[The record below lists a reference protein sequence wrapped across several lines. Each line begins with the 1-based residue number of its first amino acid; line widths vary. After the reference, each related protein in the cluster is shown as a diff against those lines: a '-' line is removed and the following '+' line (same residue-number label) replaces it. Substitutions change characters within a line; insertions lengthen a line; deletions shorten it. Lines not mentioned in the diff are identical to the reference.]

1 MFQKCGTEACKI
13 YFSAKKTC
21 CVFQFQVQW
30 AESHKFLKVEFP
42 VRVRSPNATYEIQ
55 FGHLQRPTHRNT
67 SWDWAKFEVR
77 HCKAVF
83 TLKFTNFH
91 CYVTLHCCNKSVTR
105 GCHCIIRFLSQVW
118 GHKWADLSE
127 HNFGVSLLNDCK
139 YGYSVHKDTMTLSL

>member
-13 YFSAKKTC
+13 YFSAKKRAASSNFRFSGQILTSFSRLNFLCEFAAPMLPTRSSLATC
-21 CVFQFQVQW
+21 RDP
-30 AESHKFLKVEFP
+30 LI
-42 VRVRSPNATYEIQ
+42 ATLRGTGLNLRYD
-55 FGHLQRPTHRNT
+55 T
-67 SWDWAKFEVR
+67 
-77 HCKAVF
+77 VF

-105 GCHCIIRFLSQVW
+105 GCHCVIRFLSQVW

-139 YGYSVHKDTMTLSL
+139 YGYSVHKNTMTLSL